1 MPNAAAWTQPLRVST
16 ACPLRQGNQNR
27 VHHQGLNPEWG
38 HHTVLQ
44 CPKHLLPAAIAE
56 GELRFVRSLVGRM
69 VFNRNKGF
77 FLTLDDSAAPAT
89 LDLPQTR
96 GKCDGG
102 NTRREVWCNREFES
116 PRPSSAAPEPSATEA
131 IAEAKAESSS
141 QPRTSLTTAEAIAAE
156 LAAAE
161 AARPAVTYST
171 FAPGNLVP
179 GGGLHQRNRRPGA
192 ALKSFRGIAQDL
204 FKS

>member
-1 MPNAAAWTQPLRVST
+1 
-16 ACPLRQGNQNR
+16 
-27 VHHQGLNPEWG
+27 
-38 HHTVLQ
+38 
-44 CPKHLLPAAIAE
+44 
-56 GELRFVRSLVGRM
+56 M

-77 FLTLDDSAAPAT
+77 FLTLDDAAAPAI
-89 LDLPQTR
+89 LELPQQQTPV
-96 GKCDGG
+96 
-102 NTRREVWCNREFES
+102 TEEAPVEAAVVAASE
-116 PRPSSAAPEPSATEA
+116 PSVIAKPSAPEAVEETV
-131 IAEAKAESSS
+131 AKASA
-141 QPRTSLTTAEAIAAE
+141 QPAAALTTAEAIAAE

-179 GGGLHQRNRRPGA
+179 GGGLRQRSRRPGA